1 MLMPSAF
8 GRVAA
13 ALNVAPVHAPFDF
26 AALRRREFARLD
38 AQDHC
43 YLDYT
48 GSALY
53 GTSQLH
59 AHTQLLAAG
68 LFGNPHSES
77 ATARASTSLI
87 EQARDDVLRL

>member
-1 MLMPSAF
+1 MLTGALATHSS
-8 GRVAA
+8 AA
-13 ALNVAPVHAPFDF
+13 AEDGFDF

-38 AQDHC
+38 EQDHC

-53 GTSQLH
+53 GASQLQ
-59 AHTQLLAAG
+59 AHVRLLESG

-77 ATARASTSLI
+77 ATARASTRS
-87 EQARDDVLRL
+87 RRGC